1 MKLKTNYHS
10 HSKFCDGKSSMQ
22 EMIESAI
29 KRGFTHFGVS
39 SHAPFPFENDFAI
52 QDGCFEAYKNE
63 FFRLKNLYSKQ
74 IHLYLGLEMDYITD
88 IIEDTDTPAKNYG
101 LEYYIGSVHQVK
113 EHNDSND
120 MWFIDGS
127 KVETY
132 DNGLRDLFDMDIK
145 RAVHCYYQSQIN
157 MIRKNNPDVL
167 GHCDKII
174 MHNKNRYFTQDEQ
187 WYKDE
192 VVALFNEVKKK
203 NIVVEVNTRGIYRK
217 RAEDFYPSTYWL
229 KYLVSHNVPLTIST
243 DCHKEDETDMLY
255 ADAVNVLKQIGCKKL
270 YYFESTWKDAPIE
283 CFC

>member
-10 HSKFCDGKSSMQ
+10 HSKFCDGKSTMQ

-29 KRGFTHFGVS
+29 ERGFTHFGVS

-63 FFRLKNLYSKQ
+63 FFRLRDLYSKQ

-113 EHNDSND
+113 EHNDSKD

-132 DNGLRDLFDMDIK
+132 DNGLRNLFDMDIK
-145 RAVHCYYQSQIN
+145 RAVHCYYESQID

-203 NIVVEVNTRGIYRK
+203 DIVVEVNTRGIYRK

-229 KYLVSHNVPLTIST
+229 KYLVNHNVPLTIST

-270 YYFESTWKDAPIE
+270 YYFEGVWKDAPIE
-283 CFC
+283 DFC